1 VIEPAMLNSTAWYV
15 VHTKP
20 KQEFRA
26 LEQLENQGYH
36 CFLPTLRVER
46 AGRITRKTCLEP
58 LFARYLMIHLN
69 STTENWSPIRST
81 RGVNGLLKF
90 GDRFA
95 TLQDQYV
102 ETLKSVPQEAL
113 RRLFMPGDHVSVCS
127 GPFAGID
134 GIYQADDGEAR
145 ALVLI
150 EMMSHP
156 QKLSFAVEMLHKTR

>member
-1 VIEPAMLNSTAWYV
+1 MSEPALCDSTAWYV

-26 LEQLENQGYH
+26 LEQLENQGYC
-36 CFLPTLRVER
+36 CFLPTLKVER
-46 AGRITRKTCLEP
+46 VGRLAKKVCIEP

-69 STTENWSPIRST
+69 STTGNWSPIRST
-81 RGVNGLLKF
+81 RGVHGLLKF
-90 GDRFA
+90 GERFA

-102 ETLKSVPQEAL
+102 ETLKSVPQETLL
-113 RRLFMPGDHVSVCS
+113 RMFVPGDPVSVCS

-156 QKLSFAVEMLHKTR
+156 QRLSFAVEMLRKSR

>member
-1 VIEPAMLNSTAWYV
+1 MNKPALLDSTAWYV

-26 LEQLENQGYH
+26 LEQLENQGYS

-46 AGRITRKTCLEP
+46 AGRVTKTCIEP
-58 LFARYLMIHLN
+58 LFARYLMIRLN

-102 ETLKSVPQEAL
+102 ETLKSVPLQPV
-113 RRLFMPGDHVSVCS
+113 RRLFAPGDHVSVRS
-127 GPFAGID
+127 GPFAGIE
-134 GIYQADDGEAR
+134 GIYQAEDGEAR
-145 ALVLI
+145 ALILI

-156 QKLSFAVEMLHKTR
+156 QILNFSVDMLRKGM